1 MKRIFSTIIATAVV
15 LAAAA
20 QPAKHVILVSIDGFR
35 PDFYLDPSWP
45 APNLQSIKANG
56 VYAEEVRSIFP
67 SVTYPSHTTLVTGAL
82 PARHGI
88 YYNTPFQTNGRGD
101 WPTEAKEV
109 KSETIWAAAK
119 KAGLK
124 TASVSWPV
132 TVGAPIDYNLPEIW
146 SKTDPSDRR
155 GAISESATPRGLFEE
170 MTDKVIGHIEASSL
184 NLQYFDIDENNSR
197 MAAYILQKYK
207 PSLLTIHIVSVDG
220 AQHKHGRSGA
230 EVRRAVAV
238 ADHAVSNLIDGLEKA
253 GIKDQTA
260 IIITGDHGFSDIHS
274 ALAPNVWLAEKG
286 LAGAK
291 NNEGWKAMFHTA
303 SGSAFL
309 HLSKK
314 GDTKTLN
321 EVKALLN
328 GLPQKYRS
336 LFRIV
341 ERSELDKIG
350 ADPNAVLALAPM
362 KGISMNGS
370 TEGEPLKPAKGGTHG
385 FYPDFHEI
393 QTGFIAA
400 GAGIEKGTVIPQMA
414 LEDIAPIVAKLLGF
428 EFNAPDGKFLP
439 SVLST
444 NKK

>member
-1 MKRIFSTIIATAVV
+1 MKKILSTIFAAALGLTAV
-15 LAAAA
+15 A

-35 PDFYLDPSWP
+35 PDFYMDSSWP
-45 APNLQSIKANG
+45 TPNLQSIKANG

-88 YYNTPFQTNGRGD
+88 YYNTPFQVDGRGA
-101 WPTEAKEV
+101 WPTDAKEV

-124 TASVSWPV
+124 TASISWPV

-146 SKTDPSDRR
+146 SKTNPNDRR
-155 GAISESATPRGLFEE
+155 GAIAEFATPKGLFEE

-207 PSLLTIHIVSVDG
+207 PNLLTIHVVSVDG
-220 AQHKHGRSGA
+220 AEHEQGRNGA
-230 EVRRAVAV
+230 KVRRAVAV
-238 ADHAVSNLIDGLEKA
+238 ADHAVSNLLDALEKA

-260 IIITGDHGFSDIHS
+260 VIITGDHGFSDIHS
-274 ALAPNVWLAEKG
+274 ALAPNVWLAEHG
-286 LAGAK
+286 LAGGK
-291 NNEGWKAMFHTA
+291 NAEGWKAMFHAA

-321 EVKALLN
+321 EVRNILN
-328 GLPQKYRS
+328 ALPQKYRS

-341 ERSELDKIG
+341 ERAELDKIG
-350 ADPNAVLALAPM
+350 ADPNAALALAPV
-362 KGISMNGS
+362 KGITMKAE
-370 TEGEPLKPAKGGTHG
+370 TTGEVLKPAKGGTHG

-400 GAGIEKGTVIPQMA
+400 GAGINKGVVIPQMA
-414 LEDIAPIVAKLLGF
+414 LEDVAPIIAKLLGI
-428 EFNAPDGKFLP
+428 EFNAPDGKLLP
-439 SVLST
+439 AVVAGG
-444 NKK
+444 K